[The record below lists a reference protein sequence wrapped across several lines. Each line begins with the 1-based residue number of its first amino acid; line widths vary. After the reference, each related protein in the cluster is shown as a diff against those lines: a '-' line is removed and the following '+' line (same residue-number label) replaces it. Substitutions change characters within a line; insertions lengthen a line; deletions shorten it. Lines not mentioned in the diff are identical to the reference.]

1 MSETR
6 IRIFSGL
13 DELSRA
19 AAVRFAE
26 LANEH
31 ARQGRVFSAA
41 LSGGTT
47 PQTFLEIL
55 AQLEFSQRIQWDH
68 VHLFQVDERCVPPD
82 HPQSNY
88 RMIRSSLLGPVP
100 GAAANF
106 HRMKAEQED
115 RDAACGDYEAEI
127 KEILA
132 PSGAE
137 LPGFDLI
144 LLGLGSDGHTAS
156 IFPHSPA
163 VSETARW
170 VCPNYVEKL
179 KMYRLTLTY
188 PILNAASETVFLVS
202 GSGTAE
208 ILRQVLEGPR
218 KMEQYPAQ
226 GVQPAKGT
234 VTWYL
239 DRSAAHL
246 LGPGH
251 RQGKTT

>member
-6 IRIFSGL
+6 IRTFSGL

-26 LANEH
+26 LAIEH
-31 ARQGRVFSAA
+31 ARQGRAFSAA

-47 PQTFLEIL
+47 PQKFLEIL
-55 AQLEFSQRIQWDH
+55 AQPEFSQRIQWDN

-82 HPQSNY
+82 AAQSNY
-88 RMIRSSLLGPVP
+88 RMIHGALLGPIP
-100 GAAANF
+100 SAADNF

-115 RDAACGDYEAEI
+115 RDAACAEYEAEI
-127 KEILA
+127 QEVLA
-132 PSGAE
+132 PSGTD
-137 LPGFDLI
+137 LPNLALI
-144 LLGLGSDGHTAS
+144 FLGLGSDGHTAS
-156 IFPHSPA
+156 LFPSSPA
-163 VSETARW
+163 LSENAKW
-170 VCPNYVEKL
+170 VRPNYVKKL
-179 KMYRLTLTY
+179 KMHRLTLTY
-188 PILNAASETVFLVS
+188 PVLNAASETIFLVS
-202 GSGTAE
+202 GSGKAE

-226 GVQPAKGT
+226 GIQPTKGT

-246 LGPGH
+246 LSASRSH
-251 RQGKTT
+251 RKTS